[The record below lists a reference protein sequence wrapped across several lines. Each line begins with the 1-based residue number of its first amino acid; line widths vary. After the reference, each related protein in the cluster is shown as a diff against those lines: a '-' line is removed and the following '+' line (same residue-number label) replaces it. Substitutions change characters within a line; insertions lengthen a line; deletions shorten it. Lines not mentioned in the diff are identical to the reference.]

1 MSRAHEIV
9 KRAGK
14 KEQNEDFTRRTILE
28 KLMSCF
34 SNPTL
39 NTPEMQLERD
49 LIFALSRV
57 KVTNYQG
64 DDEGEL
70 HENMLK
76 TIYIK
81 LTENPK
87 SYRGSVGSHWEDIGF

>member
-1 MSRAHEIV
+1 MKKTDFFRETTYEEGFQFYMGRAHEIV

-14 KEQNEDFTRRTILE
+14 KEQNEDFTRRSFVE
-28 KLMSCF
+28 KLLSCF
-34 SNPTL
+34 ANPAL
-39 NTPEMQLERD
+39 NNPEMQLERD

-57 KVTNYQG
+57 KVTNYSG

-76 TIYIK
+76 TIYVK
-81 LTENPK
+81 LT
-87 SYRGSVGSHWEDIGF
+87 